1 MCSVFLLAVSAA
13 LASSAELFAADRS
26 RWCCRFAAPCCT
38 HEQAQVGSDAAAPR
52 RQLLSTRPRR
62 RSQEAAAEADD
73 IGELKEDGEE
83 TEIAKEEEGGEE
95 EEEEGG
101 EQEVEEGG
109 GEEEEEEHHIKEWWE
124 PAYAEYTMDPV
135 APFQY
140 LSLLLAAIVVIS
152 VLACIVRCAPKSSLL
167 YRSMTIQL

>member
-1 MCSVFLLAVSAA
+1 MRSVALLALSAA

-83 TEIAKEEEGGEE
+83 TEIAEEEEGGEE

-135 APFQY
+135 TPFQY